1 MNYLLL
7 KDEEI
12 VSLCKANNEDAF
24 SVLTKRY
31 TEAAQIIASSF
42 TDTGIEKA
50 DLIQEAMLAFVAAVY
65 SYSGE
70 KNCSFRT
77 YASRCMRNRIISVL
91 RSLSSKKRVPYYL
104 TVSIEENPDLISA
117 PSPEEGFTSE
127 DSAEYIN
134 TVIAKSL
141 TEREK
146 KVFTLFLTG
155 YSYEEIAD
163 RLGVTLKAVDSTLQR
178 ARKKL
183 REKLSSY
190 I

>member
-1 MNYLLL
+1 MDYSLL

-12 VSLCKANNEDAF
+12 VELCKENNDEAF
-24 SVLTKRY
+24 SVLAKRY
-31 TEAAQIIASSF
+31 TEVAGVIASSF
-42 TDTGIEKA
+42 TDTGIERA
-50 DLIQEAMLAFVAAVY
+50 DLVQEAMLAFIAAVY
-65 SYSGE
+65 SFNGE
-70 KNCSFRT
+70 KSCSFRT
-77 YASRCMRNRIISVL
+77 YASRCMRNRILSVL
-91 RSLSSKKRVPYYL
+91 RGLSSKKRVPYFL

-117 PSPEEGFTSE
+117 PSPEESFTSE
-127 DSAEYIN
+127 NSAEYIH
-134 TVIAKSL
+134 TVIAQSL

-146 KVFTLFLTG
+146 KIFAFFLSG

-163 RLGVTLKAVDSTLQR
+163 RLGVTPKAVDSTLQR

>member
-1 MNYLLL
+1 MDYSLL

-12 VSLCKANNEDAF
+12 VIFCKENIDEAF

-31 TEAAQIIASSF
+31 TEVAQFVVSSF
-42 TDTGIEKA
+42 SDTGIEKA
-50 DLIQEAMLAFVAAVY
+50 DLIQEAMIAFVGAVY
-65 SYSGE
+65 SYSDE

-77 YASRCMRNRIISVL
+77 YASHCMRNRIISVF
-91 RSLSSKKRVPYYL
+91 RALSSKKRVPYYL

-117 PSPEEGFTSE
+117 PSPEESFASE
-127 DSAEYIN
+127 DSAEYIYR
-134 TVIAKSL
+134 VIEESL
-141 TEREK
+141 SEKEK
-146 KVFTLFLTG
+146 KVFTLFLSG
-155 YSYEEIAD
+155 YSYEEIAC
-163 RLGVTLKAVDSTLQR
+163 RLGVTPKAVDSSLQR

>member
-1 MNYLLL
+1 MDYSLL

-12 VSLCKANNEDAF
+12 VSLCKENNDEAF
-24 SVLTKRY
+24 SVLTKKY
-31 TEAAQIIASSF
+31 TEVAGIIASSF
-42 TDTGIEKA
+42 TDSGLERA
-50 DLIQEAMLAFVAAVY
+50 DLIQEAMLAFIVAVY
-65 SYSGE
+65 SFSDG
-70 KNCSFRT
+70 KDCSFKT
-77 YASRCMRNRIISVL
+77 YASRCMRNRIITVL
-91 RSLSSKKRVPYYL
+91 RALSSKKRVPYFL

-117 PSPEEGFTSE
+117 PSPEESFASQSGA
-127 DSAEYIN
+127 DYIH
-134 TVIAKSL
+134 TVIENSL

-146 KVFTLFLTG
+146 KVFSFFLTG

-163 RLGVTLKAVDSTLQR
+163 RLGVTPKAVDSTLQR